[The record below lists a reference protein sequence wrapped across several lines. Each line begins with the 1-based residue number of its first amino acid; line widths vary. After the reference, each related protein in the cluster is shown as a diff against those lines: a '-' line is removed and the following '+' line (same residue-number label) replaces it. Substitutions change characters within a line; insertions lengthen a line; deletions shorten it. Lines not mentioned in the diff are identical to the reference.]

1 MLSRGASMC
10 TIRGVVAIEPALASH
25 PDWLLPVA
33 PGERAIAPRL
43 SGAVWDVPVISPHGH
58 VDPWLP
64 LAEEAVEAAIDF
76 VSGCPTAVFPL

>member
-1 MLSRGASMC
+1 MC
-10 TIRGVVAIEPALASH
+10 TIRGVVATEPALALH
-25 PDWLLPVA
+25 PVQLLPVA

-43 SGAVWDVPVISPHGH
+43 YGAVRDMPVISPHGH

-64 LAEEAVEAAIDF
+64 LAEGAVEAAIDF